1 MVVLTNGGSASAAE
15 IFAAA
20 LQDYDWAEIVGMQ
33 TYGKGIVQYIIPFAD
48 GSAIKLT
55 SAKYFTPN
63 GKCIHGLGVTPDIKV
78 ENGDDA
84 SVDEQLVTRRCCCG
98 KTILSRICF

>member
-1 MVVLTNGGSASAAE
+1 MAVLTNGGSASASE

-20 LQDYDWAEIVGMQ
+20 LQDYDWAEIVGTQ

-55 SAKYFTPN
+55 SAKYFTPD

-84 SVDEQLVTRRCCCG
+84 SVDEQLEAAVAAVE
-98 KTILSRICF
+98 KQF

>member
-1 MVVLTNGGSASAAE
+1 MLPKY
-15 IFAAA
+15 FAAA

-33 TYGKGIVQYIIPFAD
+33 TYGKGIVQYIIPFAT

-63 GKCIHGLGVTPDIKV
+63 GKCIHGLISAGYK
-78 ENGDDA
+78 
-84 SVDEQLVTRRCCCG
+84 
-98 KTILSRICF
+98 SRKWG